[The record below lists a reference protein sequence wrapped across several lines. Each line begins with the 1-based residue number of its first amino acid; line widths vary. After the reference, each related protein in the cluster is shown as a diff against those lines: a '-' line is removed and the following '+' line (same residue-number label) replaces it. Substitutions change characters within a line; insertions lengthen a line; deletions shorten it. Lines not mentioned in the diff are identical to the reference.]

1 MNTNFNIVTDP
12 EEDSENEDV
21 YQGNGGYLSNSN
33 GESGK
38 RSNFYSPTLNVNN
51 DSMGLNMLLNQN
63 TDMNDGDSE
72 KSGKTNVFQSSE
84 EGDDDDDENVY
95 TNNENNT
102 FTPSFYNSD
111 SAERM
116 NHSNRHHHHHEK
128 SKEEINNEKTEL
140 LYQFDRMEKKGFKI
154 PKRFCMESSLDEMKA
169 EFERIKKDKEVDTSV
184 AFQRK
189 MMLAFTTGVEFL
201 NNKFDPFDVKL
212 DGWSENIHESIDDYD
227 EVFEELHSKY
237 SSKSKMSP
245 EMKLIMMMGGSAF
258 MFHLTNSMFKS
269 SMPQMGDVLKQNPGL
284 MKQFASA
291 TANTMAQSGNDQTG
305 MSSMFS
311 NMFGGSQNNVS
322 PIPQNSNT
330 NTTMKGPA
338 NLESLLNNLDISDD
352 NRLETMSTATPS
364 EISEMTDTNS
374 IRNLLSSKKKGNKK
388 TNSMNI

>member
-1 MNTNFNIVTDP
+1 MNTNFNIQDNESESDGYDDTD
-12 EEDSENEDV
+12 N
-21 YQGNGGYLSNSN
+21 NGQHNMFTPS
-33 GESGK
+33 
-38 RSNFYSPTLNVNN
+38 LNVNN
-51 DSMGLNMLLNQN
+51 DAMGLNMLLNQN
-63 TDMNDGDSE
+63 NQMDDNSE
-72 KSGKTNVFQSSE
+72 KSGKTNIFNSDE
-84 EGDDDDDENVY
+84 DGDEDDEDDGDGEDVY
-95 TNNENNT
+95 QNNNNNT
-102 FTPSFYNSD
+102 FTPSFYNSE
-111 SAERM
+111 SPR
-116 NHSNRHHHHHEK
+116 HSNRFREK
-128 SKEEINNEKTEL
+128 SREEINNEKTEM

-154 PKRFCMESSLDEMKA
+154 PKKFSMESSLDDMKS
-169 EFERIKKDKEVDTSV
+169 EFDRIKKDKEVDTSV

-212 DGWSENIHESIDDYD
+212 DGWSENVHESIDDYD
-227 EVFEELHSKY
+227 EVFEELHNKY

-311 NMFGGSQNNVS
+311 SMFGGSSPQQQNHVS

-330 NTTMKGPA
+330 TNTMKGPA
-338 NLESLLNNLDISDD
+338 NLESLLNNLDINDD

-364 EISEMTDTNS
+364 EISDMTETNS

-388 TNSMNI
+388 TNSMSI